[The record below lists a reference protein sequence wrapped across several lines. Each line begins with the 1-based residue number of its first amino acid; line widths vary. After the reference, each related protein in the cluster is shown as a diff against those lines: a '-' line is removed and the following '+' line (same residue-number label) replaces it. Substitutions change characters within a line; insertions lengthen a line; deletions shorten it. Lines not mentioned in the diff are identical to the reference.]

1 MSHMSMRHVSYT
13 NDSCVY
19 RLLARQDAQGEDME
33 EEISWAPAAVCAFRP
48 GNSGAVRCCSVAVRC
63 CKVLQCV
70 GDVHCSGFAS
80 FV

>member
-1 MSHMSMRHVSYT
+1 MIYDMTHT

-48 GNSGAVRCCSVAVRC
+48 GFPVAVVAVC
-63 CKVLQCV
+63 CYKGLQCV
-70 GDVHCSGFAS
+70 VDVHCSGFVS